1 MRYQG
6 VLKGYLRVL
15 LKQPGDVLVRNLLIA
30 FAVMISSCEALAD
43 YPEKSIRLVVPFA
56 TGGTSEIVARSVAS
70 SLSTS
75 LGQSVYV
82 DNKPGGAG
90 NIAMEEVKRANPD
103 GYTLMLGHV
112 GTLAVN
118 PALFGKKLPYDP
130 NKDFAPV
137 TLVAKVPNVIAVS
150 EKSPYKTLA
159 DLVADAKK
167 NPGKINYGSAGNGS
181 AGHLA
186 MEYFSSEAGIDLV
199 HVPYKGS
206 GPMLTDLIGGQIQA
220 TFNGLPS
227 LMGQIKGGTLRPL
240 AVGSADRSKV
250 LPNVPTLSESGY
262 KGFETSQWYGII
274 VPAGTPQPVI
284 DRLQKEI
291 AKGLKSK
298 EDSKRMLEDGAVLVG
313 DTPAQFAT
321 FIKSEQIRW
330 AKVVEKA
337 KITVD

>member
-1 MRYQG
+1 M
-6 VLKGYLRVL
+6 KIFMT
-15 LKQPGDVLVRNLLIA
+15 LVAAVVSQMA
-30 FAVMISSCEALAD
+30 FAD
-43 YPEKSIRLVVPFA
+43 YPERSIRLVVPFA
-56 TGGTSEIVARSVAS
+56 TGGTSEIIARSVAS
-70 SLSTS
+70 SLTTS

-82 DNKPGGAG
+82 ENKPGGAG
-90 NIAMEEVKRANPD
+90 NIAMDEVKRAKPD

-130 NKDFAPV
+130 NTDFAPV
-137 TLVAKVPNVIAVS
+137 TLIAKVPNVIAVS
-150 EKSPYKTLA
+150 EKSPNKTLA
-159 DLVADAKK
+159 DFVADAKK

-186 MEYFSSEAGIDLV
+186 MEYFSAEAGIDLV

-206 GPMLTDLIGGQIQA
+206 GPMLTDLIAGQIQA

-227 LMGQIKGGTLRPL
+227 LIGQIKGNTLRPL
-240 AVGSADRSKV
+240 AVGSAERSKT
-250 LPNVPTLSESGY
+250 LPNVPTISESGY

-274 VPAGTPQPVI
+274 VPAGTPQPII
-284 DRLQKEI
+284 DRLQKDI
-291 AKGLKSK
+291 AKGFKSK

-313 DTPAQFAT
+313 DTPAQFGA
-321 FIKSEQIRW
+321 FIKSEQSRW

-337 KITVD
+337 KITID

>member
-1 MRYQG
+1 MKNIY
-6 VLKGYLRVL
+6 KL
-15 LKQPGDVLVRNLLIA
+15 LLCLLAAIG
-30 FAVMISSCEALAD
+30 SSVVSAA
-43 YPEKSIRLVVPFA
+43 YPERSIRLVVPFA

-70 SLSTS
+70 MLTTS

-90 NIAMEEVKRANPD
+90 NIAMEEVKRASPD

-150 EKSPYKTLA
+150 ERSQYKTLG

-186 MEYFSSEAGIDLV
+186 MEYFCSEAGIDLV

-227 LMGQIKGGTLRPL
+227 LMGQIKGNALRPL
-240 AVGSADRSKV
+240 AVGSLDRSKV
-250 LPNVPTLSESGY
+250 LPSVPTIAESGY

-274 VPAGTPQPVI
+274 VPAGTPQPII
-284 DRLQKEI
+284 DKLAQEI

-298 EDSKRMLEDGAVLVG
+298 EDSKKMLEDGAVLVG
-313 DTPAQFAT
+313 DTPAQFAS
-321 FIKSEQIRW
+321 FIKSEQRRW

>member
-1 MRYQG
+1 
-6 VLKGYLRVL
+6 VFKLFSTLAIL
-15 LKQPGDVLVRNLLIA
+15 LASQMVTQIS
-30 FAVMISSCEALAD
+30 FAA
-43 YPEKSIRLVVPFA
+43 YPERSIRLVVPFA
-56 TGGTSEIVARSVAS
+56 TGGTSEIIARSVAN
-70 SLSTS
+70 SLTTS

-82 DNKPGGAG
+82 ENKPGGAG
-90 NIAMEEVKRANPD
+90 NIAMEEVKRAKPD

-118 PALFGKKLPYDP
+118 PALFGSKLPYDP
-130 NKDFAPV
+130 NADFAPV
-137 TLVAKVPNVIAVS
+137 TLIAKVPNIIAVS

-206 GPMLTDLIGGQIQA
+206 GPMLTDLIGDQIQA

-227 LMGQIKGGTLRPL
+227 LIGQFKGKALRPL
-240 AVGSADRSKV
+240 ATGSAERSKV
-250 LPNVPTLSESGY
+250 LSNVPTISELGY

-274 VPAGTPQPVI
+274 VPAGTPQAII
-284 DRLQKEI
+284 DRLQKDI
-291 AKGLKSK
+291 AKGLNSK
-298 EDSKRMLEDGAVLVG
+298 EESKRMLEDGAVLIG
-313 DTPAQFAT
+313 DTPMQFST
-321 FIKSEQIRW
+321 FIKSEQARW

-337 KITVD
+337 KISLD

>member
-1 MRYQG
+1 MKRFN
-6 VLKGYLRVL
+6 L
-15 LKQPGDVLVRNLLIA
+15 LKYLAALLALIVSQVI
-30 FAVMISSCEALAD
+30 FAA
-43 YPEKSIRLVVPFA
+43 YPERSIRLVVPFA
-56 TGGTSEIVARSVAS
+56 TGGTSEIVARSVAN

-82 DNKPGGAG
+82 ENKPGGAG
-90 NIAMEEVKRANPD
+90 NIAMEEVKRAAPD

-118 PALFGKKLPYDP
+118 PSLFGKKLPYDP

-137 TLVAKVPNVIAVS
+137 TLIAKVPNVIAVS
-150 EKSPYKTLA
+150 EKSRYKTLA

-186 MEYFSSEAGIDLV
+186 MEYFCTEAGIDLV

-227 LMGQIKGGTLRPL
+227 LIGQIKGGTLQPL
-240 AVGSADRSKV
+240 AVGSAERSKV

-262 KGFETSQWYGII
+262 KAFETSQWYGII
-274 VPAGTPQPVI
+274 VPAGTPQPII
-284 DRLQKEI
+284 DRLQRDI

-298 EDSKRMLEDGAVLVG
+298 EDSKRMLEDGALLIG
-313 DTPAQFAT
+313 DTPAQFGA
-321 FIKSEQIRW
+321 FIRAEQARW

>member
-1 MRYQG
+1 M
-6 VLKGYLRVL
+6 K
-15 LKQPGDVLVRNLLIA
+15 NWFIA
-30 FAVMISSCEALAD
+30 LAMLISSGTVLAE
-43 YPEKSIRLVVPFA
+43 YPEKTIRLVVPFA
-56 TGGTSEIVARSVAS
+56 TGGTSEIIARSVAN

-75 LGQSVYV
+75 MGQSVYV

-90 NIAMEEVKRANPD
+90 NIAMEEFKRANPD

-130 NKDFAPV
+130 NKDFVPV

-150 EKSPYKTLA
+150 EKSQYKTLA
-159 DLVADAKK
+159 DLIADAKK

-206 GPMLTDLIGGQIQA
+206 GPMLTDLISGQIQA

-240 AVGSADRSKV
+240 ATGSAERSRV
-250 LPNVPTLSESGY
+250 IPNVPTLSESGY

-284 DRLQKEI
+284 DKLQREI
-291 AKGLKSK
+291 AKALKSK
-298 EDSKRMLEDGAVLVG
+298 EDSKRMLEDGAILIG
-313 DTPAQFAT
+313 DTPAQFGA
-321 FIKSEQIRW
+321 FIKSEQNRW
-330 AKVVEKA
+330 AKVIEKA
-337 KITVD
+337 KITID

>member
-1 MRYQG
+1 M
-6 VLKGYLRVL
+6 LKIFVTMLS
-15 LKQPGDVLVRNLLIA
+15 LV
-30 FAVMISSCEALAD
+30 VSQLASAA
-43 YPEKSIRLVVPFA
+43 YPDRSIRLVVPFA
-56 TGGTSEIVARSVAS
+56 TGGTSEIIARSVAN

-82 DNKPGGAG
+82 ENKPGGAG

-150 EKSPYKTLA
+150 EKSPNKTLA
-159 DLVADAKK
+159 EFVADAKK

-186 MEYFSSEAGIDLV
+186 MEYFSAEAGIDLV

-227 LMGQIKGGTLRPL
+227 LIGQIKGGTLRPL
-240 AVGSADRSKV
+240 AVGSLERSKT
-250 LPNVPTLSESGY
+250 LPNVPTISESGY

-274 VPAGTPQPVI
+274 VPAGTPQPII
-284 DRLQKEI
+284 DRLQKDI

-313 DTPAQFAT
+313 DTPAQFGA
-321 FIKSEQIRW
+321 FIKSEQARW

>member
-1 MRYQG
+1 MKKYIALLLVTFMQC
-6 VLKGYLRVL
+6 GY
-15 LKQPGDVLVRNLLIA
+15 A
-30 FAVMISSCEALAD
+30 A

-56 TGGTSEIVARSVAS
+56 TGGTSEIVARSVAIG
-70 SLSTS
+70 LTNT

-82 DNKPGGAG
+82 ENKPGGAG

-130 NKDFAPV
+130 NKDFAPI

-150 EKSPYKTLA
+150 EKSAYKTIGEF
-159 DLVADAKK
+159 VADAKK

-227 LMGQIKGGTLRPL
+227 LMGQIKGSTLRPL
-240 AVGSADRSKV
+240 AIASSESSKI
-250 LPNVPTLSESGY
+250 LPKVPTLAESGY

-274 VPAGTPQPVI
+274 APAGTPRPII
-284 DRLQKEI
+284 DKLQKEI
-291 AKGLKSK
+291 VKILQSK
-298 EDSKRMLEDGAVLVG
+298 EDSNRMIEDGAILIG
-313 DTPAQFAT
+313 NTPEQFSS
-321 FIKSEQIRW
+321 FIYAEQIRW
-330 AKVVEKA
+330 GKVVQQA
-337 KITVD
+337 KITID

>member
-1 MRYQG
+1 MKQ
-6 VLKGYLRVL
+6 L
-15 LKQPGDVLVRNLLIA
+15 LLALTLLAGSQIS
-30 FAVMISSCEALAD
+30 FAA

-56 TGGTSEIVARSVAS
+56 TGGTSEIVARSVAN

-75 LGQSVYV
+75 LGVSVYV

-90 NIAMEEVKRANPD
+90 NIAMEEVKRANPE

-150 EKSPYKTLA
+150 EKSPYKTLS
-159 DLVADAKK
+159 DLVIDAKK

-227 LMGQIKGGTLRPL
+227 LIGQIKGGTLRPL
-240 AVGSADRSKV
+240 AVGSAERSKV
-250 LPNVPTLSESGY
+250 LPNVPTISESGY

-274 VPAGTPQPVI
+274 VPAGTPQPII
-284 DRLQKEI
+284 DKLQKDI

-298 EDSKRMLEDGAVLVG
+298 EDSKRMLEDGAILVG
-313 DTPAQFAT
+313 DTPAQFGA
-321 FIKSEQIRW
+321 FIKSEQVRW

>member
-1 MRYQG
+1 M
-6 VLKGYLRVL
+6 LKYFVAL
-15 LKQPGDVLVRNLLIA
+15 LALVSSQFS
-30 FAVMISSCEALAD
+30 FAA
-43 YPEKSIRLVVPFA
+43 YPDRSIRLVVPFA
-56 TGGTSEIVARSVAS
+56 TGGTSEIIARSVAN

-90 NIAMEEVKRANPD
+90 IIAMEEVKRANPD

-150 EKSPYKTLA
+150 EKNKNKTLA
-159 DLVADAKK
+159 EFVADAKK

-186 MEYFSSEAGIDLV
+186 MEYFSAEAGIDLV

-206 GPMLTDLIGGQIQA
+206 GQMLTDLIGGQIQA

-227 LMGQIKGGTLRPL
+227 LIGQIKGGTLRPL
-240 AVGSADRSKV
+240 AVGSLERSKV
-250 LPNVPTLSESGY
+250 LPNVPTLSESSY

-274 VPAGTPQPVI
+274 VRAGTPQPII
-284 DRLQKEI
+284 DRLQKDI

-298 EDSKRMLEDGAVLVG
+298 EDSKKMLEDGAVLVG
-313 DTPAQFAT
+313 DTPAQFGA
-321 FIKSEQIRW
+321 FIKSEQARW

>member
-1 MRYQG
+1 M
-6 VLKGYLRVL
+6 K
-15 LKQPGDVLVRNLLIA
+15 KLLIA
-30 FAVMISSCEALAD
+30 LTLLAGSQTSFAA

-75 LGQSVYV
+75 LGVSVYV

-130 NKDFAPV
+130 NTDFAPV

-150 EKSPYKTLA
+150 EKSPNKTLA
-159 DLVADAKK
+159 EFVADAKK

-227 LMGQIKGGTLRPL
+227 LIGQIKGGTLRPL
-240 AVGSADRSKV
+240 AVGSAERSKV
-250 LPNVPTLSESGY
+250 LPNVPTISESGY

-274 VPAGTPQPVI
+274 VPAGTPTAII
-284 DRLQKEI
+284 DRLQKDI
-291 AKGLKSK
+291 VKGLKSK

-313 DTPAQFAT
+313 DTPAQFGT

>member
-1 MRYQG
+1 MRNS
-6 VLKGYLRVL
+6 VFKNLTAL
-15 LKQPGDVLVRNLLIA
+15 LLT
-30 FAVMISSCEALAD
+30 ISSAVALAN
-43 YPEKSIRLVVPFA
+43 YPERSIRLVVPFA
-56 TGGTSEIVARSVAS
+56 TGGTSEIIARSVAS
-70 SLSTS
+70 ALTTS

-90 NIAMEEVKRANPD
+90 NIAMEEVKRAAPD
-103 GYTLMLGHV
+103 GYTLILGHV

-150 EKSPYKTLA
+150 EKSKYKTLG
-159 DLVADAKK
+159 DLVSDAKK

-227 LMGQIKGGTLRPL
+227 LMGQIKGGALRPL
-240 AVGSADRSKV
+240 AVGSLERSKV
-250 LPNVPTLSESGY
+250 LPTVPTIAESGY
-262 KGFETSQWYGII
+262 KGFETSQWYGIM

-291 AKGLKSK
+291 AKSLKSK
-298 EDSKRMLEDGAVLVG
+298 EDSKKMLEDGAVLVG
-313 DTPAQFAT
+313 DTPAQFGT
-321 FIKSEQIRW
+321 FIKSEQGRW

>member
-1 MRYQG
+1 MKNNKIEIVMIRRNN
-6 VLKGYLRVL
+6 VLKIFISFAA
-15 LKQPGDVLVRNLLIA
+15 LIC
-30 FAVMISSCEALAD
+30 SSLALAE

-103 GYTLMLGHV
+103 GYTLILGHV

-130 NKDFAPV
+130 NKDFAPI

-150 EKSPYKTLA
+150 EKSNYKTLS
-159 DLVADAKK
+159 DLVIDAKK

-186 MEYFSSEAGIDLV
+186 MEYFSSDAGIDLV

-240 AVGSADRSKV
+240 AVGSAERSKV
-250 LPNVPTLSESGY
+250 LPNVPTIAESGY

-274 VPAGTPQPVI
+274 APAGTPQPVI
-284 DRLQKEI
+284 DKLQREI
-291 AKGLKSK
+291 AKSLKTK
-298 EDSKRMLEDGAVLVG
+298 EGSQKMLEDGAVLVG
-313 DTPAQFAT
+313 DTPAQFAA
-321 FIKSEQIRW
+321 FIKTEQTRW

-337 KITVD
+337 KIQVD

>member
-1 MRYQG
+1 MRK
-6 VLKGYLRVL
+6 VCFLKIFVTL
-15 LKQPGDVLVRNLLIA
+15 LVLVVSQIT
-30 FAVMISSCEALAD
+30 FAA
-43 YPEKSIRLVVPFA
+43 YPERSIRLVVPFA
-56 TGGTSEIVARSVAS
+56 TGGTSEIIARSVAN
-70 SLSTS
+70 SLSAT

-82 DNKPGGAG
+82 ENKPGGAG
-90 NIAMEEVKRANPD
+90 NIAMEEVKRAKPD
-103 GYTLMLGHV
+103 GYTLVLGHV

-130 NKDFAPV
+130 NTDFAPV
-137 TLVAKVPNVIAVS
+137 TLIAKVPNVIAVS
-150 EKSPYKTLA
+150 EKSSNKTLA

-167 NPGKINYGSAGNGS
+167 NPGKIYYGSAGNGS

-186 MEYFSSEAGIDLV
+186 MEYFSYEAGIDLV

-227 LMGQIKGGTLRPL
+227 LIGQIKGNALRPL
-240 AVGSADRSKV
+240 AVGSAERSKT
-250 LPNVPTLSESGY
+250 LPNLPTLSESGY

-274 VPAGTPQPVI
+274 VPAGTPQPII

-298 EDSKRMLEDGAVLVG
+298 EDSKRMLEDGAILIG
-313 DTPAQFAT
+313 DTPTQFGA
-321 FIKSEQIRW
+321 FIKSEQTRW
-330 AKVVEKA
+330 GKVVEKA
-337 KITVD
+337 KIIVD

>member
-1 MRYQG
+1 MKHFI
-6 VLKGYLRVL
+6 VT
-15 LKQPGDVLVRNLLIA
+15 LVILVSSNIT
-30 FAVMISSCEALAD
+30 FAA

-56 TGGTSEIVARSVAS
+56 TGGTSEIIARSVAA
-70 SLSTS
+70 SLTNS

-90 NIAMEEVKRANPD
+90 NIAMEEIKRANPD

-159 DLVADAKK
+159 DLVTDAKK

-227 LMGQIKGGTLRPL
+227 LMGQIKGGALRPL

-250 LPNVPTLSESGY
+250 VPNVPTLSELGY

-274 VPAGTPQPVI
+274 VPAGTPQPII

-291 AKGLKSK
+291 AKALQSK
-298 EDSKRMLEDGAVLVG
+298 EESKRMLDDGAILIG
-313 DTPAQFAT
+313 DTPAQFSA
-321 FIKSEQIRW
+321 FIKTEQNRW
-330 AKVVEKA
+330 AKVIEKA
-337 KITVD
+337 KITID

>member
-1 MRYQG
+1 MR
-6 VLKGYLRVL
+6 
-15 LKQPGDVLVRNLLIA
+15 LIQLA
-30 FAVMISSCEALAD
+30 PLILATLSTFAGSALAA
-43 YPEKSIRLVVPFA
+43 YPERSIRLVVPFA
-56 TGGTSEIVARSVAS
+56 TGGTSEIIARSVAS

-130 NKDFAPV
+130 NKDFIPV
-137 TLVAKVPNVIAVS
+137 TLVAKVPNVIAVN
-150 EKSPYKTLA
+150 EKSAYKNLA
-159 DLVADAKK
+159 DLVVDAKK

-206 GPMLTDLIGGQIQA
+206 GPMLTDLIGGQIQV

-227 LMGQIKGGTLRPL
+227 LMGQIKGSALRPL
-240 AVGSADRSKV
+240 AVGSGERSKV
-250 LPNVPTLSESGY
+250 LPTVPTLSESGY

-274 VPAGTPQPVI
+274 VPAGTPQSIV
-284 DRLQKEI
+284 DKLQKES

-298 EDSKRMLEDGAVLVG
+298 EESKRMLEDGAVLVG
-313 DTPAQFAT
+313 DTSAQFGA
-321 FIKSEQIRW
+321 FIKSEQARW
-330 AKVVEKA
+330 AKVIEKA
-337 KITVD
+337 RITVD

>member
-1 MRYQG
+1 MR
-6 VLKGYLRVL
+6 
-15 LKQPGDVLVRNLLIA
+15 NFLIA
-30 FAVMISSCEALAD
+30 FAVMISSATALAE

-56 TGGTSEIVARSVAS
+56 TGGTSEIVARSIAS
-70 SLSTS
+70 GLSTS

-150 EKSPYKTLA
+150 EKSPNKTLA
-159 DLVADAKK
+159 DFVADAKK

-240 AVGSADRSKV
+240 AVGSADRSRV

-274 VPAGTPQPVI
+274 VPAGTPQPII
-284 DRLQKEI
+284 DKLQREI
-291 AKGLKSK
+291 AKTLKSK
-298 EDSKRMLEDGAVLVG
+298 EDSKRMLEDGAILIG
-313 DTPAQFAT
+313 DTPAQFSA
-321 FIKSEQIRW
+321 FIKAEQIRW
-330 AKVVEKA
+330 AKVIEKA
-337 KITVD
+337 KITID

>member
-1 MRYQG
+1 MR
-6 VLKGYLRVL
+6 
-15 LKQPGDVLVRNLLIA
+15 LIQSA
-30 FAVMISSCEALAD
+30 TLTFIGTITLIGASAVFAA
-43 YPEKSIRLVVPFA
+43 YPERSIRLVVPFA
-56 TGGTSEIVARSVAS
+56 TGGTSEIIARSVAS
-70 SLSTS
+70 SLSTN

-90 NIAMEEVKRANPD
+90 NIAMEEVKRAKPD

-130 NKDFAPV
+130 NADFAPV
-137 TLVAKVPNVIAVS
+137 TLIAKVPNVIAVS
-150 EKSPYKTLA
+150 EKSPNKKLA

-186 MEYFSSEAGIDLV
+186 MEYFSAEAGIDLV

-227 LMGQIKGGTLRPL
+227 LVGQIKGNALRPL

-250 LPNVPTLSESGY
+250 LPDVPTISESGY

-274 VPAGTPQPVI
+274 VPAGTPQPII
-284 DRLQKEI
+284 DKLQKDI

-313 DTPAQFAT
+313 DTPAQFGA
-321 FIKSEQIRW
+321 FIKAEQARW